1 MRCPKCGKDS
11 DKVLE
16 TRMSKDAASVRR
28 RRMCLECS
36 YRFTTYETIIPA
48 DIFVVKKDGR
58 REEFK
63 PDKLMAGIKQACWKR
78 QISDEVIDQL
88 VSKVSDLQLV
98 TKVTDRVSEK
108 VNSMYEI
115 KSQTLGELVMEE
127 LKELD
132 EVAYVRFASV
142 YRHFKDAEA
151 FINEIH
157 KLPSKNNDGEANE

>member
-16 TRMSKDAASVRR
+16 TRVSKDASSIRR
-28 RRMCLECS
+28 RRLCLECS
-36 YRFTTYETIIPA
+36 YRYTTYESIIPA
-48 DIFVVKKDGR
+48 DIYVIKKDGR
-58 REEFK
+58 REEYK

-78 QISDEVIDQL
+78 QISDDVID
-88 VSKVSDLQLV
+88 QLV

-115 KSQTLGELVMEE
+115 KSQTIGELVMGE

-157 KLPSKNNDGEANE
+157 KLPSKNNDGENNE

>member
-16 TRMSKDAASVRR
+16 TRMSTDAASVRR

-88 VSKVSDLQLV
+88 VSKVSDLV
-98 TKVTDRVSEK
+98 AEK
-108 VNSMYEI
+108 VNSQYEI
-115 KSQTLGELVMEE
+115 KSHTIGELVMAE

-142 YRHFKDAEA
+142 YRHFKDADA

-157 KLPSKNNDGEANE
+157 KLPSKSNDGENNG

>member
-11 DKVLE
+11 DKVIE

-28 RRMCLECS
+28 RRMCLACS

-48 DIFVVKKDGR
+48 EVFVLKKDGR
-58 REEFK
+58 REDFK
-63 PDKLMAGIKQACWKR
+63 PDKLLAGFKQACWKR
-78 QISDEVIDQL
+78 QISDDVIDQM
-88 VSKVSDLQLV
+88 VSNVMN
-98 TKVTDRVSEK
+98 RISEET
-108 VNSMYEI
+108 NSQGEI
-115 KSQTLGELVMEE
+115 PSKKIGEFAMEE
-127 LKELD
+127 LKKVD

-157 KLPSKNNDGEANE
+157 KLPSQSNDTEGGE

>member
-88 VSKVSDLQLV
+88 VSKVSDLV
-98 TKVTDRVSEK
+98 AEK
-108 VNSMYEI
+108 VNSQYEI
-115 KSQTLGELVMEE
+115 KSHTIGELVMAE

-142 YRHFKDAEA
+142 YRHFKDADA
-151 FINEIH
+151 FIDEIH
-157 KLPSKNNDGEANE
+157 KLPSKSKGGESNG

>member
-16 TRMSKDAASVRR
+16 TRISKDASSIRR
-28 RRMCLECS
+28 RRLCLECS
-36 YRFTTYETIIPA
+36 YRYTTYETIIPA
-48 DIFVVKKDGR
+48 DIYVIKKDGR

-78 QISDEVIDQL
+78 QISDDVID
-88 VSKVSDLQLV
+88 QLV

-115 KSQTLGELVMEE
+115 KSQTIGELVMAE

>member
-11 DKVLE
+11 DKVIE

-28 RRMCLECS
+28 RRMCLACS

-88 VSKVSDLQLV
+88 V

-115 KSQTLGELVMEE
+115 KSQTIGELVMAE

>member
-1 MRCPKCGKDS
+1 MKCQVCGCMDS
-11 DKVLE
+11 KVIDSRP
-16 TRMSKDAASVRR
+16 TDDGNSIRR
-28 RRMCLECS
+28 RRECTNCGK
-36 YRFTTYETIIPA
+36 RFTTYEKVELSPL
-48 DIFVVKKDGR
+48 FVVKKDGR

-88 VSKVSDLQLV
+88 VSKVSDLV
-98 TKVTDRVSEK
+98 AEK
-108 VNSMYEI
+108 VNSQYEI
-115 KSQTLGELVMEE
+115 KSHTIGELVMAE

-142 YRHFKDAEA
+142 YRHFKDADA

-157 KLPSKNNDGEANE
+157 KLPSKSNDGENNG

>member
-11 DKVLE
+11 DKVIE

-28 RRMCLECS
+28 RRLCLACS

-48 DIFVVKKDGR
+48 EIFVIKKDGR
-58 REEFK
+58 REDFK
-63 PDKLMAGIKQACWKR
+63 PDKLLSGIKQACWKR
-78 QISDEVIDQL
+78 QISQDVIDQM
-88 VSKVSDLQLV
+88 VSNVMNKI
-98 TKVTDRVSEK
+98 SEQM
-108 VNSMYEI
+108 NSEGEI
-115 KSQTLGELVMEE
+115 ESQKIGELVMEE
-127 LKELD
+127 LKKID

-157 KLPSKNNDGEANE
+157 NLPSQSSDGEGVE

>member
-88 VSKVSDLQLV
+88 VSKVSDLV
-98 TKVTDRVSEK
+98 AEK
-108 VNSMYEI
+108 VNSQYEI
-115 KSQTLGELVMEE
+115 KSHTIGELVMAE

-142 YRHFKDAEA
+142 YRHFKDADA

-157 KLPSKNNDGEANE
+157 KLPSKSNDGENNG

>member
-16 TRMSKDAASVRR
+16 TRVSKDASSIRR

-36 YRFTTYETIIPA
+36 YRYTTYESIIPA
-48 DIFVVKKDGR
+48 DIYVIKKDGR

-78 QISDEVIDQL
+78 QISDDVID
-88 VSKVSDLQLV
+88 QLV

-115 KSQTLGELVMEE
+115 KSQTIGELVMAE

-157 KLPSKNNDGEANE
+157 KLPSKNNDGENNE

>member
-16 TRMSKDAASVRR
+16 TRVSKDASSIRR
-28 RRMCLECS
+28 RRLCLECS
-36 YRFTTYETIIPA
+36 YRYTTYETIIPA
-48 DIFVVKKDGR
+48 DIHVVKKDGT

-63 PDKLMAGIKQACWKR
+63 PEKIMAGIKQACWKR

-88 VSKVSDLQLV
+88 VSKVSD
-98 TKVTDRVSEK
+98 RVSEK
-108 VNSMYEI
+108 TNAQGEI
-115 KSQTLGELVMEE
+115 KSHAIGELVMAE

-142 YRHFKDAEA
+142 YRHFKDADA

-157 KLPSKNNDGEANE
+157 NLPSKNNDGESVE

>member
-16 TRMSKDAASVRR
+16 TRVSKDASSIRR

-36 YRFTTYETIIPA
+36 YRYTTYETIIPA
-48 DIFVVKKDGR
+48 DIYVIKKDGR

-78 QISDEVIDQL
+78 QISDDVID
-88 VSKVSDLQLV
+88 QLV

-157 KLPSKNNDGEANE
+157 KLPSKNNDGETNE

>member
-48 DIFVVKKDGR
+48 DIIVVKKDGR

-88 VSKVSDLQLV
+88 VSKVSDLV
-98 TKVTDRVSEK
+98 AEK
-108 VNSMYEI
+108 VNSQYEI
-115 KSQTLGELVMEE
+115 KSHTIGELVMAE

-142 YRHFKDAEA
+142 YRHFKDADA

-157 KLPSKNNDGEANE
+157 KLPSKSNDGENNG

>member
-88 VSKVSDLQLV
+88 VSKVSDLV
-98 TKVTDRVSEK
+98 AEK
-108 VNSMYEI
+108 VNSQYEI
-115 KSQTLGELVMEE
+115 KSHTIGELVMAE

-132 EVAYVRFASV
+132 EVAYVRFVSV
-142 YRHFKDAEA
+142 YRHFKDADA

-157 KLPSKNNDGEANE
+157 KLPSKSNDGENNG

>member
-16 TRMSKDAASVRR
+16 TRLSKDAASVRR

-88 VSKVSDLQLV
+88 VSKVSDLV
-98 TKVTDRVSEK
+98 AEK
-108 VNSMYEI
+108 VNSQYEI
-115 KSQTLGELVMEE
+115 KSHTIGELVMAE

-142 YRHFKDAEA
+142 YRHFKDADA

-157 KLPSKNNDGEANE
+157 KLPSKSNDGENNG